1 MAGRRIGGLR
11 ASLFA
16 AVLCAG
22 SLAWSADA
30 GVTIALGLP
39 IDCEPGRTCWV
50 LNHVDLDPAPHGIRD
65 FACGHRTYDGHDGTD
80 FALKDL
86 GAMERGVA
94 VRASAAGTVKGV
106 RDGMADANVR
116 DIGRESLGGRDCGN
130 GVVLDHGFGWETQ
143 YCHMRRDSVQVK
155 LGQKVETGQALGLV
169 GMSGFAEVP
178 HVHLTVRRQ
187 GKPVD
192 PMTGSLP
199 GEACGGGPGAL
210 WTTEIAAKLAY
221 EPILLLNAAFSATE
235 PNRRP
240 GRPLAA
246 NPQPVTRSAQFMYVW
261 VDAFGVEPDDEL
273 MFKVVAPGEQQL
285 FEHTLKGGKIRP
297 YWFQWMGVKRVSPQ
311 WTIGA
316 YRAEITLTRGKDDKR
331 IVRKITAE
339 AVVY

>member
-1 MAGRRIGGLR
+1 MGGLR
-11 ASLFA
+11 AGLFA

-22 SLAWSADA
+22 SLAWPADA
-30 GVTIALGLP
+30 GVNIELGLP

-50 LNHVDLDPAPHGIRD
+50 LNHVDLDPANGLRD

-116 DIGRESLGGRDCGN
+116 DIGRESLGGKDCGN
-130 GVVLDHGFGWETQ
+130 GVVLDHGLGWETQ

-169 GMSGFAEVP
+169 GMSGFAEFP

-210 WTTEIAAKLAY
+210 WKPEIAAMLAY
-221 EPILLLNAAFSATE
+221 EPILLLNAAFSATA

-246 NPQPVTRSAQFMYVW
+246 SPQPVTRSAQFMYVW

-273 MFKVVAPGEQQL
+273 TFKVVAPGEQQL
-285 FEHTLKGGKIRP
+285 FEHTLKGKKIRP
-297 YWFQWMGVKRVSPQ
+297 YWFQWMGVKRVSPE

-316 YRAEITLTRGKDDKR
+316 YRAEITLARGKDDAR